1 MKIINRIKKIWEL
14 SKKDLTVLDDITME
28 DIKELPNTGN
38 GKAEFIRFMSE
49 NERDEYL
56 KNQDPWYKK
65 INDKLKEL
73 R

>member
-1 MKIINRIKKIWEL
+1 
-14 SKKDLTVLDDITME
+14 ME

-56 KNQDPWYKK
+56 KIKTLG
-65 INDKLKEL
+65 IRKLMIS
-73 R
+73 